1 MVENDIM
8 QAKKI
13 VGVYYDKGK
22 QADSEMP
29 ILPERSEPQTPK
41 LTESS
46 TSYISLIEMH
56 QPQGG

>member
-29 ILPERSEPQTPK
+29 ILPERSEAHRRREHNEGRH
-41 LTESS
+41 L
-46 TSYISLIEMH
+46 
-56 QPQGG
+56 